1 MYAAFMPIGRITPL
15 GAASGVVSSG
25 VVSSGGTERG
35 GPERR
40 LLCACDLPAL
50 LAVDDNR
57 GRVVALRELV
67 KRWACLPE
75 QRAAMIQQ
83 APRRHRFYDRWFSVR
98 RYDLARIAAVVHAL
112 CDRDG
117 VAAPGW
123 VSRHR
128 ARRPIGIVASFDP
141 GSEYGRAVLA
151 DAPEACAVHG
161 VWFDQTMI
169 ENVTVHGFRDRL

>member
-1 MYAAFMPIGRITPL
+1 MPVGRATPR
-15 GAASGVVSSG
+15 AESGVVW
-25 VVSSGGTERG
+25 SGGSGRV
-35 GPERR
+35 GPRR
-40 LLCACDLPAL
+40 PLLRACDLPSL

-57 GRVVALRELV
+57 GRVAALRELV

-75 QRAAMIQQ
+75 QRAAMIEQ
-83 APRRHRFYDRWFSVR
+83 APRRHRFYDRWFTVR
-98 RYDLARIAAVVHAL
+98 SDDLARIAAVVHAL

-117 VAAPGW
+117 VAVPGW

-128 ARRPIGIVASFDP
+128 ARRPIGIVASLDP

-151 DAPEACAVHG
+151 DAPEACAEHR

-169 ENVTVHGFRDRL
+169 ENVTVHGFRDRP